1 MICPN
6 DTFGHLLES
15 NWSVYIYCE
24 SSTWCHHWKKMD
36 VKAMAARYGMDH
48 GSLHKDLIKLPWK
61 CEKCGGRKVS
71 FKYQPGGKQY
81 DYGKDAGPDWFE
93 INQD

>member
-1 MICPN
+1 MPSVN
-6 DTFGHLLES
+6 DTFGRLLDKG
-15 NWSVYIYCE
+15 WTVYVCCE
-24 SSTWCHHWKKMD
+24 SSSLCSNITKMD
-36 VKAMAARYGMDH
+36 INAMAARYGRDH
-48 GSLHKDLIKLPWK
+48 GSLHKDLVKLPWK